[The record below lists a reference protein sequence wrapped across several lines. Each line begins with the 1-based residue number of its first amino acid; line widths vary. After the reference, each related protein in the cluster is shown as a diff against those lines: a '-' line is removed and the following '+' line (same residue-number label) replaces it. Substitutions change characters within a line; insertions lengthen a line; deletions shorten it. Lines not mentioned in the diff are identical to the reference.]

1 MSSVGAHR
9 EALVRLHELMTRINA
24 GQDLDA
30 VLQAIV
36 DGVVEMTGFE
46 VATINVLQ
54 PDGDFRLV
62 AVAGGDEDLEALK
75 GEHYPAHMLL
85 SRLGLGAQWGLLRFV
100 SHEIADSQS
109 RGGSWVPTFEQIDHP
124 DAWHPNDELAVPL
137 HAPTGELLGIMYFD
151 QPHDRLRPGPET
163 RGLLEMYAV
172 QAGIALNHAQQ
183 RERLREQMWLAGMVH
198 SVVETTDGRVDL
210 DQCLDS
216 ALSTLRIELGA
227 VAAWLDIFPGDE
239 PPVEGR
245 CPSRS
250 PVHKVMA
257 AVGAHGPSLARD
269 CLRRGEALV
278 LDRVGLAEG
287 HRLFTS
293 AQATTLLGAME
304 AEGVQSLVLTPL
316 PANED
321 VAGQLVLMRSS
332 PHPWTPAE
340 RVAVRDMGRELGW
353 TIDRDRGRRR
363 EARAHD
369 ELVRAE
375 RDRHELLSALA
386 DEVVGPV
393 ATIDGHLHDS
403 GLPEDHPAQVAMDA
417 FWGVFDQ
424 VTRLVSFED
433 PRRTPRFGAVD
444 VANLLL
450 AQWPRLNE
458 LATEVGVRLLP
469 LETDGRQMA
478 WADSEELDWLLGLM
492 LADLV
497 QAASPGASIRVSV
510 GTPVDRL
517 LISFQISP
525 TDDPEPMR
533 PDAPR
538 WWRSGA
544 HLVLAPQNG
553 SLAERTGPGGR
564 RAMSISLPVP
574 PAVRRDAPA
583 G

>member
-1 MSSVGAHR
+1 MSSEGAHR

-85 SRLGLGAQWGLLRFV
+85 SRLGLGEQWGLLRFL

-151 QPHDRLRPGPET
+151 QPHDLLRPGPET
-163 RGLLEMYAV
+163 RELLEMYAV

-198 SVVETTDGRVDL
+198 SVIETTDGRFDL

-332 PHPWTPAE
+332 PHPWTAAE

-363 EARAHD
+363 EAKAHD

-424 VTRLVSFED
+424 VTRLVAFED

-544 HLVLAPQNG
+544 HLVLAHQNG
-553 SLAERTGPGGR
+553 SLAERSGPGGR

>member
-1 MSSVGAHR
+1 
-9 EALVRLHELMTRINA
+9 MTRINA

-75 GEHYPAHMLL
+75 GEHYPAHVLL
-85 SRLGLGAQWGLLRFV
+85 SRLGLGEQWGLLRFL

-163 RGLLEMYAV
+163 RELLEMYAV

-198 SVVETTDGRVDL
+198 SVIETTDGRFDL

-278 LDRVGLAEG
+278 LDRAGLAEG

-363 EARAHD
+363 EGRAHD

-424 VTRLVSFED
+424 VTRLVAFED

-444 VANLLL
+444 VANLML

-544 HLVLAPQNG
+544 HLVLAHQNG

>member
-1 MSSVGAHR
+1 MSSEGAHR

-46 VATINVLQ
+46 AATINVLQ

-85 SRLGLGAQWGLLRFV
+85 SRLGLGEQWGLLRFL

-151 QPHDRLRPGPET
+151 QPHDLLRPGPET
-163 RGLLEMYAV
+163 RELLEMYAV

-198 SVVETTDGRVDL
+198 SVIETTDGRFDL

-304 AEGVQSLVLTPL
+304 AEGVQSMVLTPL

-332 PHPWTPAE
+332 PHPWTAAE

-363 EARAHD
+363 EAKAHD

-424 VTRLVSFED
+424 VTRLVAFED

-544 HLVLAPQNG
+544 HLVLAHQNG
-553 SLAERTGPGGR
+553 SLAERNGPGGR

>member
-9 EALVRLHELMTRINA
+9 EALVRLHALMTRINA

-75 GEHYPAHMLL
+75 GEHYPAHVLL
-85 SRLGLGAQWGLLRFV
+85 SRLGLGEQWGLLRFV
-100 SHEIADSQS
+100 SHEIADTQS

-163 RGLLEMYAV
+163 RELLEMYAV

-198 SVVETTDGRVDL
+198 SVIETTDGRFDL
-210 DQCLDS
+210 DQCLDG

-544 HLVLAPQNG
+544 HLVLAHQNG

-564 RAMSISLPVP
+564 RALSISLPVP

>member
-75 GEHYPAHMLL
+75 GEHYPAHVLL
-85 SRLGLGAQWGLLRFV
+85 SRLGLGEQWGLLRFV

-163 RGLLEMYAV
+163 RELLEMYAV

-198 SVVETTDGRVDL
+198 SVIETTDGRFDL

-239 PPVEGR
+239 PPVDGR

-257 AVGAHGPSLARD
+257 AVGAHGPALARD

-304 AEGVQSLVLTPL
+304 AEGVQSMVLTPL
-316 PANED
+316 PADED

-332 PHPWTPAE
+332 PHPWTAAE

-393 ATIDGHLHDS
+393 ATIDGHLHDA

-433 PRRTPRFGAVD
+433 PRRTPRFGAID

-469 LETDGRQMA
+469 LETDGRHMA

-533 PDAPR
+533 ADTPR

-544 HLVLAPQNG
+544 HLVLAHQNG
-553 SLAERTGPGGR
+553 SLTERTGPGGR
-564 RAMSISLPVP
+564 RALSISLPVP

>member
-85 SRLGLGAQWGLLRFV
+85 SRLGLGEQWGLLRFV
-100 SHEIADSQS
+100 SHEIADTQS

-163 RGLLEMYAV
+163 RELLEMYAV

-293 AQATTLLGAME
+293 AQATTLLGAMG

-492 LADLV
+492 LVDLV

-544 HLVLAPQNG
+544 HLVLAHQNG

>member
-1 MSSVGAHR
+1 MTSVGAHR

-85 SRLGLGAQWGLLRFV
+85 SRLGLGEQWGLLRFV
-100 SHEIADSQS
+100 SHEIADTQS

-163 RGLLEMYAV
+163 RELLEMYAV

-492 LADLV
+492 LVDLV

-544 HLVLAPQNG
+544 HLVLAHQNG

>member
-1 MSSVGAHR
+1 
-9 EALVRLHELMTRINA
+9 MTRINA

-46 VATINVLQ
+46 AATINVLQ

-75 GEHYPAHMLL
+75 GERYPAHVLL
-85 SRLGLGAQWGLLRFV
+85 SRLGLGEQWGLLRFV
-100 SHEIADSQS
+100 SHEIADTQS

-163 RGLLEMYAV
+163 RELLEMYAV

-198 SVVETTDGRVDL
+198 SVIETTDGRFDL

-239 PPVEGR
+239 PPVDGR

-257 AVGAHGPSLARD
+257 TLGAHGPSLARD

-278 LDRVGLAEG
+278 LDRAGLAEG

-293 AQATTLLGAME
+293 AQATALLAAME
-304 AEGVQSLVLTPL
+304 AEGVQSMVLTPL
-316 PANED
+316 PADED

-332 PHPWTPAE
+332 PHPWTAAE

-369 ELVRAE
+369 ELVQAE

-433 PRRTPRFGAVD
+433 PRRTPRFGAID

-458 LATEVGVRLLP
+458 LAEEADVRLLP

-478 WADSEELDWLLGLM
+478 WADNEELDWLLGLM

-497 QAASPGASIRVSV
+497 RAASPGASIRVTV

-533 PDAPR
+533 ADAPR

-544 HLVLAPQNG
+544 DLVLAHQNG

-564 RAMSISLPVP
+564 RALSISLPVP

>member
-1 MSSVGAHR
+1 MSSEDAHR

-75 GEHYPAHMLL
+75 GEHYPAHVLL
-85 SRLGLGAQWGLLRFV
+85 SRLGLGEQWGLLRFL
-100 SHEIADSQS
+100 SHEIADTQS

-163 RGLLEMYAV
+163 RELLEMYAV

-198 SVVETTDGRVDL
+198 SVIETTDGRFDL

-321 VAGQLVLMRSS
+321 AAGQLVLMRSS

-340 RVAVRDMGRELGW
+340 RVAVRGMGRELGW

-424 VTRLVSFED
+424 VTRLVAFED

-444 VANLLL
+444 VAHLLL

-544 HLVLAPQNG
+544 HLVLAHQNG

>member
-1 MSSVGAHR
+1 MSSSGAHR

-46 VATINVLQ
+46 AATINVLQ

-62 AVAGGDEDLEALK
+62 AVSGGDEDLEALK
-75 GEHYPAHMLL
+75 GERYPAHVLL
-85 SRLGLGAQWGLLRFV
+85 SRLGLGEQWGLLRFV
-100 SHEIADSQS
+100 SHEIADTH
-109 RGGSWVPTFEQIDHP
+109 RGGSWVPTFEQLDHP

-163 RGLLEMYAV
+163 CELLEMYAV

-198 SVVETTDGRVDL
+198 SVIETTDGRFDL

-216 ALSTLRIELGA
+216 ALSTLRVELGA
-227 VAAWLDIFPGDE
+227 VAAWLDIFPSSE

-257 AVGAHGPSLARD
+257 ALGAHGPSLARD

-278 LDRVGLAEG
+278 LDRAGLAEG

-293 AQATTLLGAME
+293 AQTTALLKAME
-304 AEGVQSLVLTPL
+304 AEGVQSVVLTPL
-316 PANED
+316 PADED

-332 PHPWTPAE
+332 PHPWTAAE

-353 TIDRDRGRRR
+353 TIDRDRSRRR

-369 ELVRAE
+369 ELVQAE

-393 ATIDGHLHDS
+393 ATIDGHLHDA

-433 PRRTPRFGAVD
+433 PRRTPRFGAID

-450 AQWPRLNE
+450 SQWPRLNE
-458 LATEVGVRLLP
+458 LAEESGVRLLP

-478 WADSEELDWLLGLM
+478 WADNEELDWLLGLM
-492 LADLV
+492 MVDLV
-497 QAASPGASIRVSV
+497 QAASPGTSIRVTV
-510 GTPVDRL
+510 GTPLDRL

-533 PDAPR
+533 QDAPR
-538 WWRSGA
+538 WWRTGA
-544 HLVLAPQNG
+544 DLVLAHQHG
-553 SLAERTGPGGR
+553 TLVERNGPGGR
-564 RAMSISLPVP
+564 RALSISLPVP
-574 PAVRRDAPA
+574 PSVRRDATT

>member
-75 GEHYPAHMLL
+75 GEHYPAHVLL
-85 SRLGLGAQWGLLRFV
+85 SRLGLGEQWGLLRFV
-100 SHEIADSQS
+100 SHEIADTQS

-163 RGLLEMYAV
+163 RELLEMYAV

-198 SVVETTDGRVDL
+198 SVIETTDGRFDL

-239 PPVEGR
+239 PPVDGR

-304 AEGVQSLVLTPL
+304 AEGVQSMVLTPL
-316 PANED
+316 PADED

-332 PHPWTPAE
+332 PHPWTAAE

-458 LATEVGVRLLP
+458 LATEVDVRLLP

-544 HLVLAPQNG
+544 HLVLAHQNG

-564 RAMSISLPVP
+564 RALSISLPVP

>member
-9 EALVRLHELMTRINA
+9 EALIRLHELMTRINA

-75 GEHYPAHMLL
+75 GEHYPAHVLL
-85 SRLGLGAQWGLLRFV
+85 SRLGLGEQWGLLRFV

-163 RGLLEMYAV
+163 RELLEMYAV

-198 SVVETTDGRVDL
+198 SVIETTDGRFDL

-239 PPVEGR
+239 PPVDGR

-293 AQATTLLGAME
+293 AQATTLLVAME

-316 PANED
+316 PADED

-332 PHPWTPAE
+332 PHPWTAAE

-386 DEVVGPV
+386 DEIVGPV

-497 QAASPGASIRVSV
+497 QAASPGASIRVSI

-544 HLVLAPQNG
+544 HLVLAHQNG

-564 RAMSISLPVP
+564 RALSISLPVP
-574 PAVRRDAPA
+574 PPVRRDAPA

>member
-85 SRLGLGAQWGLLRFV
+85 SRLGLGEQWGLLRFV
-100 SHEIADSQS
+100 SHEIADTQS

-163 RGLLEMYAV
+163 RELLEMYAV

-198 SVVETTDGRVDL
+198 SVVETTDGRFDL

-321 VAGQLVLMRSS
+321 VAGQLVLMRGS

-492 LADLV
+492 LVDLV

-544 HLVLAPQNG
+544 HLVLAHQNG

>member
-1 MSSVGAHR
+1 MSSSGAHR

-46 VATINVLQ
+46 AATINVLQ

-62 AVAGGDEDLEALK
+62 AVSGGDEDLEALK
-75 GEHYPAHMLL
+75 GERYPAHVLL
-85 SRLGLGAQWGLLRFV
+85 SRLGLGEQWGLLRFV
-100 SHEIADSQS
+100 SHEIADTH
-109 RGGSWVPTFEQIDHP
+109 RGGSWVPTFEQLDRP

-163 RGLLEMYAV
+163 CELLEMYAV

-198 SVVETTDGRVDL
+198 SVIETTDGRFDL

-216 ALSTLRIELGA
+216 ALSTLRVELGA
-227 VAAWLDIFPGDE
+227 VAAWLDIFPSSE

-257 AVGAHGPSLARD
+257 ALGAHGPSLARD
-269 CLRRGEALV
+269 CLRRGEALG
-278 LDRVGLAEG
+278 LDRAGLAEG

-293 AQATTLLGAME
+293 AQTTALLKAME
-304 AEGVQSLVLTPL
+304 AEGVQSVVLTPL
-316 PANED
+316 PADED

-332 PHPWTPAE
+332 PHPWTAAE

-353 TIDRDRGRRR
+353 TIDRDRSRRR

-369 ELVRAE
+369 ELVQAE

-393 ATIDGHLHDS
+393 ATIDGHLHGA

-433 PRRTPRFGAVD
+433 PRRTPRFGAID

-450 AQWPRLNE
+450 SQWPRLNE
-458 LATEVGVRLLP
+458 LAEESGVRLLP

-478 WADSEELDWLLGLM
+478 WADNEELDWLLGLM
-492 LADLV
+492 MVDLV
-497 QAASPGASIRVSV
+497 QAASPGTSIRVTV
-510 GTPVDRL
+510 GTPLDRL

-525 TDDPEPMR
+525 TDDPEPMCQ
-533 PDAPR
+533 DAPR
-538 WWRSGA
+538 WWRTGA
-544 HLVLAPQNG
+544 DLVLAHQHG
-553 SLAERTGPGGR
+553 TLVERNGPGGR
-564 RAMSISLPVP
+564 RALSISLPVP
-574 PAVRRDAPA
+574 PSVRRDATT

>member
-1 MSSVGAHR
+1 MSSEGAHR

-24 GQDLDA
+24 GQDLGA

-75 GEHYPAHMLL
+75 GEHYPAHVLL
-85 SRLGLGAQWGLLRFV
+85 SRLGLGEQWGLLRFV

-163 RGLLEMYAV
+163 RELLEMYAV

-198 SVVETTDGRVDL
+198 SVIETTDGRFDL
-210 DQCLDS
+210 DECLDS

-257 AVGAHGPSLARD
+257 AVGAHGPSVARD

-332 PHPWTPAE
+332 PHPWTAAE
-340 RVAVRDMGRELGW
+340 RGAVRDMGRELGW

-444 VANLLL
+444 VANLML

-544 HLVLAPQNG
+544 HLVLAHQNG

>member
-46 VATINVLQ
+46 VTTINVLQ

-75 GEHYPAHMLL
+75 GARYPAHVVL
-85 SRLGLGAQWGLLRFV
+85 SRIGQGEQWGLLRFV
-100 SHEIADSQS
+100 SHEIADPQL
-109 RGGSWVPTFEQIDHP
+109 RGSWVPTFEPIDHP

-163 RGLLEMYAV
+163 RELLEMYAV

-198 SVVETTDGRVDL
+198 SVIETTAGRFDL

-239 PPVEGR
+239 PRVDGR

-257 AVGAHGPSLARD
+257 ALGAHGPSLARD
-269 CLRRGEALV
+269 CLRRDEALV
-278 LDRVGLAEG
+278 LDRVGLSAG
-287 HRLFTS
+287 HRLFSS

-304 AEGVQSLVLTPL
+304 TEGVQSIVLTPL
-316 PANED
+316 PSDED

-332 PHPWTPAE
+332 PHPWTAAE

-353 TIDRDRGRRR
+353 TIARDRGRRR
-363 EARAHD
+363 EARAHE

-375 RDRHELLSALA
+375 RDRHEVLSALA
-386 DEVVGPV
+386 DEFVGPV
-393 ATIDGHLHDS
+393 ATIDGHLHES

-424 VTRLVSFED
+424 VTRLASFED
-433 PRRTPRFGAVD
+433 PRRTPRFGPVD

-458 LATEVGVRLLP
+458 LATEVDVRLLP
-469 LETDGRQMA
+469 LETDGRQLA
-478 WADSEELDWLLGLM
+478 WADNEELDWLLGLM

-497 QAASPGASIRVSV
+497 RAASPGASIRVTV

-538 WWRSGA
+538 WWRRGA
-544 HLVLAPQNG
+544 DLVLAHQKG

-564 RAMSISLPVP
+564 RALSISLPVP

>member
-1 MSSVGAHR
+1 MSSEGAHR

-54 PDGDFRLV
+54 QDGDFRLV

-75 GEHYPAHMLL
+75 GEHYPAHVLL
-85 SRLGLGAQWGLLRFV
+85 SRLGLGEQWGLLRFV
-100 SHEIADSQS
+100 PHEIADTQS

-163 RGLLEMYAV
+163 RELLEMYAV

-198 SVVETTDGRVDL
+198 SVIETTDGRFDL

-239 PPVEGR
+239 PPVDGR

-257 AVGAHGPSLARD
+257 ALGAHGPALARD

-278 LDRVGLAEG
+278 LDRAGLTEG
-287 HRLFTS
+287 HRLFTA

-304 AEGVQSLVLTPL
+304 TEGVQSLVLTPL

-321 VAGQLVLMRSS
+321 AAGQLVLMRSS

-340 RVAVRDMGRELGW
+340 RVAVRGMGRELGW

-424 VTRLVSFED
+424 VTRLVAFED

-469 LETDGRQMA
+469 LETDGRQVA

-544 HLVLAPQNG
+544 HLVLAHQNG
-553 SLAERTGPGGR
+553 SLAERNGPGGR